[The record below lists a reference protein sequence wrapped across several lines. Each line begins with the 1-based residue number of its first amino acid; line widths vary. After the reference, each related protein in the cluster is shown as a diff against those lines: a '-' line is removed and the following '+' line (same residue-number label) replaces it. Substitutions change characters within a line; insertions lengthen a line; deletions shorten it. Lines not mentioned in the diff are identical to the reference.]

1 LVDFI
6 RHNSWFKQ
14 NLFICLI
21 TSFGYFG
28 VYWYYQYDPI
38 LLPASIFLVLTVL
51 SLVLYFSQKDELS
64 FYLIYFNFFLV
75 LPIFSYIIDV
85 NFTIIGTYI
94 VLLVNAFIMVVDNKA
109 LIIVS
114 GLSLLSFGAFVLVN
128 IFFVGDDILVLRTF
142 DLILAFVVVLS
153 LVNTLLQFNA
163 EKRQQ
168 IQELDNKNEELEKYI
183 ESNLELENFAF
194 IASHDLKTP
203 IRNIMGF
210 SQLLKSKSSDRLKAN
225 ESEYLDLIINSTK
238 HMNQLVTDILK
249 YSKSDT
255 LDYQSEQIN
264 LSSLMSLVIK
274 DLAAIIDEKS
284 ATLHMDI
291 QKDQVIYGDSSM
303 LQSVFRNL
311 LINSLNYVTEG
322 IKPKIT
328 LASNIVREE
337 TVISVIDNGI
347 GISPE
352 YRETVFLLFKR
363 LHSQMSYAGTGIG
376 LSIAKKVINKHGGRI
391 WIESNPSGGSIF
403 KVVLPRLGKS
413 KKGNF

>member
-1 LVDFI
+1 MVDFI